1 MIGIRD
7 FLNKPPRQSRLSLTW
22 SKGPGFSGQN
32 KELGF
37 VNTKDMLKR
46 QWKAKQF
53 IFNFRIQ
60 ILDLKGAKYG

>member
-46 QWKAKQF
+46 QWKAE
-53 IFNFRIQ
+53 
-60 ILDLKGAKYG
+60 